1 MPITKIG
8 TELLKAAGTQNV
20 PGDPGIGGKTL
31 SAIGRFSMPLF
42 GVGLPVMNIAS
53 GTSSVGEAVGESA
66 GSLADC
72 KAADHDRKHGR
83 GVITGYTGPCLETSK
98 QHIPCRVKGTFL
110 WISLQN
116 WFGIPKFEAPW
127 PPLLTS
133 AW

>member
-66 GSLADC
+66 G
-72 KAADHDRKHGR
+72 GR
-83 GVITGYTGPCLETSK
+83 YVVPRNAGYPERTDY
-98 QHIPCRVKGTFL
+98 
-110 WISLQN
+110 
-116 WFGIPKFEAPW
+116 
-127 PPLLTS
+127 
-133 AW
+133 

>member
-31 SAIGRFSMPLF
+31 SAIGRVSMPLF

-66 GSLADC
+66 GSFAGW
-72 KAADHDRKHGR
+72 KAADNLVNRLPKIPYVTPALR
-83 GVITGYTGPCLETSK
+83 FLAPITGSMIGSMAGASSL
-98 QHIPCRVKGTFL
+98 GTL
-110 WISLQN
+110 APVWKRQN
-116 WFGIPKFEAPW
+116 NTYSVG
-127 PPLLTS
+127 
-133 AW
+133 